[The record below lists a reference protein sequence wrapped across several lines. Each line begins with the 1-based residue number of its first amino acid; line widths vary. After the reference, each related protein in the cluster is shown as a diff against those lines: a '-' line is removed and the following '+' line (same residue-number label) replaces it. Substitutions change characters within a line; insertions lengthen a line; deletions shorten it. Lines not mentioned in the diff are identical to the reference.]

1 MGWPGIR
8 GSIRRTACIRTRW
21 ANGSWRRMCGRRWS
35 HYYSVLGNR
44 ESGLGNRESRVP
56 ISGEQHSLTRA
67 KTTAKF
73 KGCLALV
80 SVSSFLFPDR
90 AQRMAI
96 PATQIRRG
104 MVIVFEGDPC
114 RIVEFRHHTP
124 GNLRAMVQAK
134 LKNLRNGASFE
145 HRFRAADSIDPASM
159 ETHDLEFLYQGGDTY
174 HFMNTENYDQL
185 EMDEEML
192 GDNAQWMQ
200 PGMKIQAEY
209 YDGRPVGIKLPNSL
223 VLEVVDTAPVMKTA
237 TKTASSKP
245 AKLENGVTI
254 NVPEFVGTGDKVKV
268 NPATSEYQERA
279 K

>member
-1 MGWPGIR
+1 
-8 GSIRRTACIRTRW
+8 
-21 ANGSWRRMCGRRWS
+21 
-35 HYYSVLGNR
+35 
-44 ESGLGNRESRVP
+44 
-56 ISGEQHSLTRA
+56 
-67 KTTAKF
+67 
-73 KGCLALV
+73 
-80 SVSSFLFPDR
+80 
-90 AQRMAI
+90 MAI

-104 MVIVFEGDPC
+104 MVIVFEGEPC
-114 RIVEFRHHTP
+114 RVVEFRHHTP

-134 LKNLRNGASFE
+134 LKNLRTGSSFD

-223 VLEVVDTAPVMKTA
+223 ILEIVDTAPVMKTA

-268 NPATSEYQERA
+268 NPATGEYQERA

>member
-1 MGWPGIR
+1 
-8 GSIRRTACIRTRW
+8 
-21 ANGSWRRMCGRRWS
+21 
-35 HYYSVLGNR
+35 
-44 ESGLGNRESRVP
+44 
-56 ISGEQHSLTRA
+56 
-67 KTTAKF
+67 
-73 KGCLALV
+73 
-80 SVSSFLFPDR
+80 
-90 AQRMAI
+90 MAI

-104 MVIVFEGDPC
+104 MVIVFEGEPC

-134 LKNLRNGASFE
+134 LKNLRTGSSFD

-237 TKTASSKP
+237 TKTASTKP

-268 NPATSEYQERA
+268 NPSTGEYQERA

>member
-1 MGWPGIR
+1 
-8 GSIRRTACIRTRW
+8 
-21 ANGSWRRMCGRRWS
+21 
-35 HYYSVLGNR
+35 
-44 ESGLGNRESRVP
+44 
-56 ISGEQHSLTRA
+56 
-67 KTTAKF
+67 
-73 KGCLALV
+73 
-80 SVSSFLFPDR
+80 
-90 AQRMAI
+90 MAI

-114 RIVEFRHHTP
+114 RVVEFRHHTP

-134 LKNLRNGASFE
+134 LKNLRTGSSFE

-159 ETHDLEFLYQGGDTY
+159 ETHDLEFLYQGGETY

-185 EMDEEML
+185 EMDEESL

-268 NPATSEYQERA
+268 NPSTGEYQERA